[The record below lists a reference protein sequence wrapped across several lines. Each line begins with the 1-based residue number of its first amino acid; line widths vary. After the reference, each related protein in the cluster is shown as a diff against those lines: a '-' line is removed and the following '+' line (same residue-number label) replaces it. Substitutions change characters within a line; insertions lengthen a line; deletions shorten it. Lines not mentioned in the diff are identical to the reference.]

1 MLETKVDGAPG
12 DVEAAANWLR
22 SRLKGAVT
30 TAGDKVQV
38 ARSMA
43 LDGWEG
49 DAGDAYRGYARG
61 LVAAADDLAP
71 VVERA
76 ASKFELYAHRLRT
89 CQDRMAD
96 SREKASA
103 GGLNVSG
110 TVIAEP
116 PTAVGPSVPSRALST
131 GEQAQL
137 DQAMAAYEVAAAK
150 VELYNR
156 LIDEVV
162 AERESFTQ
170 WIAANLTPA
179 RAEIKQETSGLDKFR
194 DFLKDNAHALLI
206 GFTTSGGEKGL
217 GKRAKELMKEAE
229 DLRKLRRSGHPGR
242 RAEGNKATTKAK
254 VKGLGKFAEW
264 AGKGGKAFG
273 PIGIG
278 LELWN
283 AYGDL
288 KEGKSPGKVIT
299 STAASIGAGMVAG
312 AAIAGITA
320 SSPAWGTALAVGF
333 GAAVVGVAAG
343 AGAAAGWD
351 ALPDSFTDSV
361 DEGIKDGWNG
371 ATDGVEN
378 AWDWATGWV

>member
-1 MLETKVDGAPG
+1 MLETKVDGAAG

-22 SRLKGAVT
+22 SKLKAAVA
-30 TAGDKVQV
+30 TAGDEVQA
-38 ARSMA
+38 ARSTA

-61 LVAAADDLAP
+61 LVVAADELVP

-76 ASKFELYAHRLRT
+76 ATKFELYAHRLRA
-89 CQDRMAD
+89 CQDRMASWRD
-96 SREKASA
+96 EASA
-103 GGLNVSG
+103 GGLTVSG
-110 TVIAEP
+110 TVIATP
-116 PTAVGPSVPSRALST
+116 PTAVGPSVPSRPLTA
-131 GEQAQL
+131 GELAEL

-156 LIDEVV
+156 LSNDVS

-170 WIAANLTPA
+170 WIAANLTPVQ
-179 RAEIKQETSGLDKFR
+179 AEIKDETSRIAKIAE
-194 DFLKDNAHALLI
+194 FLKSNAHALLI

-217 GKRAKELMKEAE
+217 AKRAKELAKEAE
-229 DLRKLRRSGHPGR
+229 RLRKLKRSGHPGR
-242 RAEGNKATTKAK
+242 RAEGTKPETKAK
-254 VKGLGKFAEW
+254 AKGFGKLAEW
-264 AGKGGKAFG
+264 AGRGGKALG

-299 STAASIGAGMVAG
+299 STAASIGGGMVAG

-320 SSPAWGTALAVGF
+320 SSPAWGTVLAVGF

-343 AGAAAGWD
+343 AAAGAGWD

-361 DEGIKDGWNG
+361 DDGIKDGWNG
-371 ATDGVEN
+371 ATDGAEN